1 MDWEVREIEKYYMT
15 NKDPKLLY
23 KHVEHM
29 TPQELRDIVS
39 ITPHNNYNNFLLY
52 IIVQKKFYPRKKN
65 QRRINE
71 RNKI

>member
-15 NKDPKLLY
+15 KKDPKLLY

-39 ITPHNNYNNFLLY
+39 IYHIIKKISYSKLL
-52 IIVQKKFYPRKKN
+52 KN
-65 QRRINE
+65 
-71 RNKI
+71 